1 MLRESHVRFTCL
13 NLDIYTNIF
22 RKVNN
27 KIKKILLVLARK
39 SWLEVI
45 FMNLFLKD
53 KIKHKSEIYQTI
65 DENL

>member
-1 MLRESHVRFTCL
+1 MSRESHVRFTCL

-45 FMNLFLKD
+45 FINLFLKD